1 MPLCLQ
7 QPPPEWEHVISDCKP
22 EVVLCHTG
30 YLSQLAPLTERRS
43 IRLVPYGDF
52 FHSDDNKQ
60 PELPNI
66 DGHTAAQIIYTSGTT
81 GRPKGAI
88 IKHEAIHAQIK
99 SLSEAWEWSEK
110 DHILETLPLNHLH
123 GNIVALSTALYSGAK
138 VTFHSKFDQHA
149 VWKTFMSSPDLNLF
163 MGVPTM
169 YTKLIQGFKEM
180 SKKEQADATKACE
193 KFRLMVSGSMA
204 LPQHTLKEWENISHQ
219 MLLERYGMTECG
231 MILSNPYKGI
241 RKPGYV
247 GKELPGVTTRIV
259 ASELRVKSP
268 GLFSGYLHNTIDS
281 LAAFDEE
288 GWFKTG
294 DIVTTDEDG
303 DHQIVG
309 RASVDIIKS
318 GGFKIST
325 REVENDLLDHPD
337 INEVCIVGVPD
348 EAYGECVAA
357 VVVSKQKISLQ
368 ELQNWSRTRMAAY
381 KTPRMLLQVDELP
394 RNHMGKV
401 IKRELVHLFTK

>member
-1 MPLCLQ
+1 
-7 QPPPEWEHVISDCKP
+7 
-22 EVVLCHTG
+22 
-30 YLSQLAPLTERRS
+30 
-43 IRLVPYGDF
+43 
-52 FHSDDNKQ
+52 
-60 PELPNI
+60 
-66 DGHTAAQIIYTSGTT
+66 
-81 GRPKGAI
+81 
-88 IKHEAIHAQIK
+88 
-99 SLSEAWEWSEK
+99 
-110 DHILETLPLNHLH
+110 
-123 GNIVALSTALYSGAK
+123 
-138 VTFHSKFDQHA
+138 
-149 VWKTFMSSPDLNLF
+149 
-163 MGVPTM
+163 
-169 YTKLIQGFKEM
+169 
-180 SKKEQADATKACE
+180 
-193 KFRLMVSGSMA
+193 MVSGSMA

-268 GLFSGYLHNTIDS
+268 VLFSGYLHNTIDS